1 VTGKSYD
8 DGRHIARRH
17 HRVVRPL
24 MNEVSADLRAGQSV
38 QLVGGRKL
46 GKTVT
51 THWLGEAL
59 WGDQTL
65 PECIVA
71 RYSLQAGGRQT
82 RDLFSGWCRA
92 IERAARKALKAADL
106 VLDGPPLPDPWPTDG
121 RFQVFRRWLED
132 LIDAIDAEYGTL
144 PLVLALDE
152 GERILDFEQ
161 PTVVLGQLRALIEA
175 ESTVTLLVT
184 GYHALYTYRDAD
196 DRLSPLRNVCKTRR
210 MGLLDKLSADALIAP
225 MLASLDQAQR
235 VAMERWLVD
244 ETGGHP
250 YLIQSLCHHMQRQG
264 VCHAADAGGA
274 IGDAPDHADKAFK
287 DWVAVW
293 NGETHALFGRALDAG
308 VEGCAAPPSHAE
320 SVQLLCYAGVVRL
333 DGERLLA
340 PVGRFNRWYTTQE
353 RPVPGIR
360 CLLPTRMDHDTTKV

>member
-1 VTGKSYD
+1 MTGKSYD

-17 HRVVRPL
+17 HRVIRPL
-24 MNEVSADLRAGQSV
+24 MREVAADLRAGQSV

-51 THWLGEAL
+51 AHWLGEAL
-59 WGDQTL
+59 WGDETL

-71 RYSLQAGGRQT
+71 RYSLQAGGRDT
-82 RDLFSGWCRA
+82 RALFSGLCRA

-106 VLDGPPLPDPWPTDG
+106 KLDAPPLPEPWPADG
-121 RFQVFRRWLED
+121 RFQVFRRWLEG
-132 LIDAIDAEYGTL
+132 LIDAIDAEYGAL

-161 PTVVLGQLRALIEA
+161 PTVVLGQLRALLEA

-184 GYHALYTYRDAD
+184 GYHALYVYRDAD

-210 MGLLDKLSADALIAP
+210 MGLLDEARADELMAP
-225 MLASLDQAQR
+225 LLDGIDDSQR
-235 VAMERWLVD
+235 DAMRAWLVD

-250 YLIQSLCHHMQRQG
+250 YLIQSLCHHIQRRG
-264 VCHAADAGGA
+264 VCHSDGIGEA
-274 IGDAPDHADKAFK
+274 IGDAPDHAEKAFK

-293 NGETHALFGRALDAG
+293 SPETRALFAEALAAG
-308 VEGCAAPPSHAE
+308 PAGCVAPPAHTAP
-320 SVQLLCYAGVVRL
+320 VQLLCYAGVARL
-333 DGERLLA
+333 VGDGGASARLVA
-340 PVGRFNRWYTTQE
+340 PVQRFNRWYASTAVQA
-353 RPVPGIR
+353 PGIR
-360 CLLPTRMDHDTTKV
+360 RVPPG